1 MLLLEIEFIE
11 KRWDRE
17 LIRIFSIV
25 YELIT
30 KIGIRD

>member
-17 LIRIFSIV
+17 LIRIFCIV